1 MVIFMM
7 LTTKGRYAV
16 MAMADIAN
24 SFKENQVKNKTVKL
38 SDVSNRQKI
47 AISYLEQIFALLK
60 AAKLVDSVKGPGGGY
75 FLTKSPSQIYIVEII
90 KAVDEPIKMTR
101 CELLQKSGCISDS
114 GKCLTHNLW
123 NGLSRQI
130 EEYLSSKTLGDLS

>member
-1 MVIFMM
+1 MM

-38 SDVSNRQKI
+38 LDVSNRQKI

-75 FLTKSPSQIYIVEII
+75 FLTKSPSQISIVEII